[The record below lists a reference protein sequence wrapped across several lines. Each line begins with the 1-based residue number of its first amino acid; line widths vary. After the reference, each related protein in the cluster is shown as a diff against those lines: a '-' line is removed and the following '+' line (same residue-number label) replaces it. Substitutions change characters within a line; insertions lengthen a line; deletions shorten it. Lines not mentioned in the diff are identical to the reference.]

1 MSMHPSMR
9 LEYGPKSGAI
19 LGELFLTTSLTCF
32 PSREL
37 LLTKFNPKPPR
48 VIHEDYDEPGGGW
61 HLRNLTGFSFRE
73 PEFVPCLL
81 IGYHDRTIVP
91 VWQYIKME
99 AFQGRD

>member
-1 MSMHPSMR
+1 MLPDR
-9 LEYGPKSGAI
+9 GLKPPAI
-19 LGELFLTTSLTCF
+19 TCF

-48 VIHEDYDEPGGGW
+48 VVHEDYDEPGGGW

-73 PEFVPCLL
+73 PEFVTCLL
-81 IGYHDRTIVP
+81 MGYHDRTIVP